1 MYVSHKATRR
11 PAACCVPHVSAARRQ
26 AEAPAGLVQVS
37 QEAAF
42 TQVFLT
48 DLSKDT
54 KHRLLE
60 EEGQMAAADSLQRAT
75 DEAKNALEE
84 YVYAMRSKV
93 QGECA
98 PFAKEADSAAL
109 VAELNELENW
119 LYEDGED
126 EKKSVRAML
135 KIA

>member
-1 MYVSHKATRR
+1 M
-11 PAACCVPHVSAARRQ
+11 
-26 AEAPAGLVQVS
+26 S

-48 DLSKDT
+48 DLT
-54 KHRLLE
+54 KETKNRLLE

-84 YVYAMRSKV
+84 YVYSLRSKV

-98 PFAKEADSAAL
+98 AFVKEADGAAL
-109 VAELNELENW
+109 VTELNDLENW

-126 EKKSVRAML
+126 EKKSVRAFISCASTEKAGCGCCRVESL
-135 KIA
+135 YSLLCCICSAVQNNVLGL